1 MSLSSRLALLRR
13 DPEILITVG
22 LLCAVVVIGLATVG
36 DYSITIDEF
45 NADDFGQKALAW
57 YASGFTDRSLFT
69 EVEQT
74 LWYYGPWFHILTAWA
89 QSLGLA
95 PHWAVRHA
103 LTFLFGLA
111 GIAMLLPIG
120 RLAAGRWAG
129 LVAVTLCLTTGYLY
143 GSLFFTPIDIPFLF
157 VMTAATLGIMVMARR
172 AVPLWPASL
181 CAGALTGL
189 AIATRSSGF
198 ITQAY
203 LIGATGLCAIQILCG
218 GRASRLRNLARLAL
232 RTAAALVVGWAVT
245 YCLWPWLQIGNPL
258 QQFLE
263 AFRYFAN
270 HPAAWNLPH
279 WGETVRSNELPWS
292 YVPGQLFAR
301 LPLAFLLLL
310 LTGLVARIVTLAIT
324 LRDSCNGL
332 ADRKTRYEAAGA
344 LFSAPARQALIVWG
358 AALVPILFVIVD
370 GSTLYNGIR
379 HVIFIIPML
388 AVVAGYAFVL
398 ILPWLKRVPVVSSA
412 AIAAYL
418 GYQIY
423 ILAAL
428 HPLEYIAFNALAG
441 GVQGAYQR
449 FDMDYWGAAGDI
461 ALKRLEHRMDLQFGP
476 GQPNP
481 PPKLTIC
488 IPWREP
494 YLAPM
499 YGRPWT
505 LETDPAQ
512 AEYVIATEPARTC
525 EKAAPVKLIDEVTR
539 FGRPFAWTYARIPE
553 AAERSAQPPR

>member
-1 MSLSSRLALLRR
+1 
-13 DPEILITVG
+13 
-22 LLCAVVVIGLATVG
+22 
-36 DYSITIDEF
+36 
-45 NADDFGQKALAW
+45 
-57 YASGFTDRSLFT
+57 
-69 EVEQT
+69 
-74 LWYYGPWFHILTAWA
+74 
-89 QSLGLA
+89 
-95 PHWAVRHA
+95 
-103 LTFLFGLA
+103 
-111 GIAMLLPIG
+111 
-120 RLAAGRWAG
+120 
-129 LVAVTLCLTTGYLY
+129 
-143 GSLFFTPIDIPFLF
+143 
-157 VMTAATLGIMVMARR
+157 MVMARR
-172 AVPLWPASL
+172 AVPSWPASL

-203 LIGATGLCAIQILCG
+203 LVGVMGLCGIEILCTG
-218 GRASRLRNLARLAL
+218 PASRWRNLARLAL
-232 RTAAALVVGWAVT
+232 RTAAALVVGWVVT
-245 YCLWPWLQIGNPL
+245 YCLWPWLQIGNPF

-279 WGETVRSNELPWS
+279 WGATVRSNQLPWS

-310 LTGLVARIVTLAIT
+310 LTGLIVGIVTVAIT
-324 LRDSCNGL
+324 IRDSWDGL
-332 ADRKTRYEAAGA
+332 AEPKTRYATAGV

-358 AALVPILFVIVD
+358 AALLPIIFVIVD

-388 AVVAGYAFVL
+388 AVIAGHAFAL
-398 ILPWLKRVPVVSSA
+398 ILPWLKRVPAVSSA

-418 GYQIY
+418 GYQVY

-441 GVQGAYQR
+441 GVQGAYGR
-449 FDMDYWGAAGDI
+449 FDMDYWAAAADI
-461 ALKRLEHRMDLQFGP
+461 ALKRLERRMDLQFGP
-476 GQPNP
+476 DRPNP

-494 YLAPM
+494 YVAPM

-505 LETDPAQ
+505 LETDPAK
-512 AEYVIATEPARTC
+512 ADYVIVTEPAPAC
-525 EKAAPVKLIDEVTR
+525 AKGASFKLIDDVRR
-539 FGRPFAWTYARIPE
+539 FDRPFAWTYARVPE
-553 AAERSAQPPR
+553 AGAPSAQSPR

>member
-1 MSLSSRLALLRR
+1 MSVFSRLNSLRR
-13 DPEILITVG
+13 DPEIVITLA
-22 LLCAVVVIGLATVG
+22 LLCAVAVIGLATVG
-36 DYSITIDEF
+36 DYSITIDEW

-57 YASGFTDRSLFT
+57 YTSDFTDRSMFT
-69 EVEQT
+69 DVEET
-74 LWYYGPWFHILTAWA
+74 LWYYGPWFHMLTAWS

-95 PHWAVRHA
+95 AHWSVRHA

-111 GIAMLLPIG
+111 GIGTLLPIG
-120 RLAAGRWAG
+120 RLAFGPCGG
-129 LVAVTLCLTTGYLY
+129 LAAVTLCLVTGYLY

-157 VMTAATLGIMVMARR
+157 VMTAATLGVMVMARR
-172 AVPLWPASL
+172 AVPSWPASL

-189 AIATRSSGF
+189 AMATRSSGF

-203 LIGATGLCAIQILCG
+203 LVGAMGLCAIEILC
-218 GRASRLRNLARLAL
+218 AESALRWSDLSRLAL
-232 RTAAALVVGWAVT
+232 QTAAALVVGWIVA
-245 YCLWPWLQIGNPL
+245 YCLWPWLQIGNPIK
-258 QQFLE
+258 QFAE

-270 HPAAWNLPH
+270 HPAAWNFQH
-279 WGETVRSNELPWS
+279 WGETVRSNHLPWS
-292 YVPGQLFAR
+292 YAPAQLAAR

-310 LTGLVARIVTLAIT
+310 ITGLIASLVTPAIAI
-324 LRDSCNGL
+324 RDSWSGL
-332 ADRKTRYEAAGA
+332 ADRKTRYSAVGA
-344 LFSAPARQALIVWG
+344 LFCAPARQALIVWG
-358 AALVPILFVIVD
+358 AALLPILFVIVD

-388 AVVAGYAFVL
+388 AVIAGYAFVL
-398 ILPWLKRVPVVSSA
+398 ILPWLKRVPLVSSA
-412 AIAAYL
+412 AIAGYI
-418 GYQIY
+418 GYQVY

-449 FDMDYWGAAGDI
+449 FDMDYWGAAADI
-461 ALKRLEHRMDLQFGP
+461 ALKRLERRMDLQFGP

-494 YLAPM
+494 YVAPM

-505 LETDPAQ
+505 LETDPAK
-512 AEYVIATEPARTC
+512 ADYVIAAEPTLTC
-525 EKAAPVKLIDEVTR
+525 ATGDPVKLIDEVTR
-539 FGRPFAWTYARIPE
+539 FGRPFAWTYARTS
-553 AAERSAQPPR
+553 AAAAQSAQPPR